1 MEIIVG
7 VVAGAVVVAVGV
19 LVAGVALRGRARP
32 EALEEAVRRAVDEQ
46 RRQASEERDAAVR
59 AAVEHMLVQNQALM
73 GSERA
78 LVGQELDSKK
88 SLIDAQLGT
97 MTAKL
102 DEVSTLVQSFDA
114 ERSRTFGELRE
125 QLSMQHEGVTSLLQ
139 TTHSLR
145 EALSSTKARGQWGER
160 MAEDVLRLS
169 GFVENIN
176 YRKQRAVEQGSGI
189 PDFTFLLPNELLLHM
204 DVKFPLDNYLRYCDA
219 ESDLDRKRHKDSFLR
234 DVRNRV
240 KELSSRDYVDAGGGT
255 VDFVLLFIPNE
266 QLYAFIHEHD
276 GEILDEAVRRR
287 VVFCSP
293 LTLFAVLALIR
304 QMVENFQLA
313 RTSDEILSL
322 LGQFGEQWQKFVGQM
337 DRVGARIEDAGKAY
351 ETLVGTR
358 RRALERPLH
367 KIDAIRVQR
376 GGEQL
381 DLVGDPDPTIGD
393 PTIGDPMIGDPGTGD
408 AAIALEA

>member
-7 VVAGAVVVAVGV
+7 VVAGVVVVAVGA

-32 EALEEAVRRAVDEQ
+32 EALEEAVRWAVDEQ

-97 MTAKL
+97 MTTKL

-114 ERSRTFGELRE
+114 ERARTFGELRE

-169 GFVENIN
+169 GFVENVN
-176 YRKQRAVEQGSGI
+176 YRKQRALEHGSGI
-189 PDFTFLLPNELLLHM
+189 PDFTFLLPNDLLLHM

-219 ESDLDRKRHKDSFLR
+219 DSDLDRKRHKDSFLR

-240 KELSSRDYVDAGGGT
+240 KELSG
-255 VDFVLLFIPNE
+255 
-266 QLYAFIHEHD
+266 
-276 GEILDEAVRRR
+276 
-287 VVFCSP
+287 
-293 LTLFAVLALIR
+293 
-304 QMVENFQLA
+304 
-313 RTSDEILSL
+313 
-322 LGQFGEQWQKFVGQM
+322 
-337 DRVGARIEDAGKAY
+337 
-351 ETLVGTR
+351 
-358 RRALERPLH
+358 
-367 KIDAIRVQR
+367 
-376 GGEQL
+376 
-381 DLVGDPDPTIGD
+381 
-393 PTIGDPMIGDPGTGD
+393 
-408 AAIALEA
+408 